1 MISVILADESQLVR
15 AGLRALLEREGDFT
29 ILAEC
34 SDGEEALDLVQKL
47 KPQLLLLEMLL
58 PRLHGLE
65 VLRKIKEIRETRAVF
80 VSSHSNATYVIEALK
95 SGAVGYVL
103 KDGPAEEF
111 ISAARSAAKGEHFLT
126 RAIRN
131 CTIEATIGRL
141 NLGRENGHEK
151 LTMRERVV
159 LELAAEGLTNG
170 EIAHRLSISRRTV
183 ESHRASLMQKMGL
196 KTQTELVRFAIR
208 HNIITA

>member
-1 MISVILADESQLVR
+1 MISVILADDSQLVR
-15 AGLRALLEREGDFT
+15 AGLRALLEREGDFSV
-29 ILAEC
+29 LAEC
-34 SDGEEALDLVQKL
+34 SDGEEAVDLVHKN

-65 VLRKIKEIRETRAVF
+65 VLRKIKEIRETKAVF
-80 VSSHSNATYVIEALK
+80 VSAHSNATYVIEALK

-111 ISAARSAAKGEHFLT
+111 TNAARAAAKGEHFLT

-141 NLGRENGHEK
+141 NIGRENGHEK

-170 EIAHRLSISRRTV
+170 EIANRLSISRRTV

>member
-1 MISVILADESQLVR
+1 MISVILADDSQLVR
-15 AGLRALLEREGDFT
+15 AGLRALLEREGDFE
-29 ILAEC
+29 IVGEC
-34 SDGEEALDLVQKL
+34 ADGEQTVDLVHKQR
-47 KPQLLLLEMLL
+47 PQLLLLEMLL

-65 VLRKIKEIRETRAVF
+65 VLRKIKDVKETKSVF
-80 VSSHSNATYVIEALK
+80 VSAHSNATYVIEALK
-95 SGAVGYVL
+95 TGAVGYVL
-103 KDGPAEEF
+103 KDGPPDEF
-111 ISAARSAAKGEHFLT
+111 ISAARAAASGEHFLT

-141 NLGRENGHEK
+141 NYGRDNGHEK

-170 EIAHRLSISRRTV
+170 EIANRLSISRRTV

-208 HNIITA
+208 NNIISA